1 MMNELRLTYLYRQ
14 YISNRSSAEELQEL
28 EALLKNFANED
39 AISGLLDT
47 TWDDLDTLNAKDISQ
62 EQADLIY
69 NSIIKN
75 KPQQKRTYKLWAIRI
90 AASILLCMSIGLI
103 IYRSYTPQSQQ
114 KTVINTTKPKVQ
126 DFLPGKNKAVLTL
139 SNGNEVILDDTQSGK
154 IANQGGVVISKLND
168 GQIAYSSAHS
178 GQKSTSSADQ
188 LNTLTIPKGGQYQLT
203 LPDGTLV
210 YLNSASSLTYPTKFA
225 GTDRKVTLSGEAY
238 FEVAKNPKMPFIINV
253 NNKQEIQVL
262 GTHFNVEAY
271 TDERVINTTLLE
283 GSVKILYKNKQAI
296 LKPGQVAINSMGT
309 DLDIKPADI
318 DEAMAWKNGLFIFN
332 NENITTVMKKISRW
346 YDVEVV
352 FKGNMENVNFL
363 GNYSRTKSLASL
375 LKNIELME
383 NVNISIE
390 GRRIT
395 VTRL

>member
-28 EALLKNFANED
+28 EALLKNLANED
-39 AISGLLDT
+39 AILGLLDT

-168 GQIAYSSAHS
+168 GQIAYSSAHA

-225 GTDRKVTLSGEAY
+225 GKDRKVTLSGEAY
-238 FEVAKNPKMPFIINV
+238 FEVAKNPKMPFIVNV
-253 NNKQEIQVL
+253 NNKQQIQVL

-332 NENITTVMKKISRW
+332 NENITSVMKKISRW

>member
-14 YISNRSSAEELQEL
+14 YILNRSSAEELQEL
-28 EALLKNFANED
+28 EALLTNLANED

-69 NSIIKN
+69 NSIIKS

-168 GQIAYSSAHS
+168 GQIAYSSAHA

-225 GTDRKVTLSGEAY
+225 GKDRKVILSGEAY
-238 FEVAKNPKMPFIINV
+238 FEVAKNPKMPFIVNV
-253 NNKQEIQVL
+253 NNTQQIQVL

-309 DLDIKPADI
+309 DLDIKLADI

>member
-28 EALLKNFANED
+28 EVLLKNMANED

-47 TWDDLDTLNAKDISQ
+47 TWDDLDILNAKDISQ
-62 EQADLIY
+62 DQADLIY
-69 NSIIKN
+69 NSIVKS
-75 KPQQKRTYKLWAIRI
+75 KPQEKTTYKFWVIRI
-90 AASILLCMSIGLI
+90 AATILLCLSIGLI
-103 IYRSYTPQSQQ
+103 IYRTYTPQSQQ
-114 KTVINTTKPKVQ
+114 KTATNTTRPKVQ
-126 DFLPGKNKAVLTL
+126 DFMPGKNKAVLTL
-139 SNGNEVILDDTQSGK
+139 SNGTEVVLDDTQSGK

-168 GQIAYSSAHS
+168 GQIAYTSADA
-178 GQKSTSSADQ
+178 GQKSTSSANQ

-203 LPDGTLV
+203 LPDGTIV
-210 YLNSASSLTYPTKFA
+210 YLNSASSLTYPAKFA
-225 GTDRKVTLSGEAY
+225 GSERKVTLSGEAY
-238 FEVAKNPKMPFIINV
+238 FEVAKNPKMPFIVNV
-253 NNKQEIQVL
+253 NNKQQIQVL
-262 GTHFNVEAY
+262 GTHFNIEAY
-271 TDERVINTTLLE
+271 NDEPVINTTLVE
-283 GSVKILYKNKQAI
+283 GSVKILYKNKQTL
-296 LKPGQVAINSMGT
+296 LKPGQVAINNMGA
-309 DLDIKPADI
+309 DLDVKPADI

-375 LKNIELME
+375 LKNIQLME
-383 NVNISIE
+383 DVNISIE

>member
-28 EALLKNFANED
+28 EVLLKNMSNED

-47 TWDDLDTLNAKDISQ
+47 TWDDLDILNAKDISQ
-62 EQADLIY
+62 DQADLIY
-69 NSIIKN
+69 NSIVKS
-75 KPQQKRTYKLWAIRI
+75 KPQEKITYKFWAIRI
-90 AASILLCMSIGLI
+90 AATILMCLSIGLI
-103 IYRSYTPQSQQ
+103 IYRTYTPQSQQ
-114 KTVINTTKPKVQ
+114 KTATNTTRPKVQ
-126 DFLPGKNKAVLTL
+126 DFMPGKNKAILTL
-139 SNGNEVILDDTQSGK
+139 SNGNEVVLDDTQSGK
-154 IANQGGVVISKLND
+154 IANQGGVTISKLND
-168 GQIAYSSAHS
+168 GQIAYTSADA

-203 LPDGTLV
+203 LPDGTFV
-210 YLNSASSLTYPTKFA
+210 YLNSASSLTYPAKFA
-225 GTDRKVTLSGEAY
+225 GSERKVTLSGEAY
-238 FEVAKNPKMPFIINV
+238 FEVAKNPKMPFIVNV
-253 NNKQEIQVL
+253 NNKQQIQVL
-262 GTHFNVEAY
+262 GTHFNIEAY

-283 GSVKILYKNKQAI
+283 GSVKILYKNKQTL
-296 LKPGQVAINSMGT
+296 LKPGQVAINNMGA
-309 DLDIKPADI
+309 DLDVKPADI

-352 FKGNMENVNFL
+352 FKGNMENMNFL

-375 LKNIELME
+375 LKNIQLME
-383 NVNISIE
+383 DVNISIE

>member
-1 MMNELRLTYLYRQ
+1 MNELRLTYLYRQ
-14 YISNRSSAEELQEL
+14 YIANRSSAEELQEL
-28 EALLKNFANED
+28 ELMLKNSDNES
-39 AISGLLDT
+39 AISSLLDA
-47 TWDDLDTLNAKDISQ
+47 TWNDLDILNAKDISQ
-62 EQADLIY
+62 NQADQIY

-75 KPQQKRTYKLWAIRI
+75 NPQKKRTFKLWAIRI
-90 AASILLCMSIGLI
+90 AATILLCLSIGLI
-103 IYRSYTPQSQQ
+103 IYRTYTPQPLQ
-114 KTVINTTKPKVQ
+114 KTAIKTTKPKVQ
-126 DFLPGKNKAVLTL
+126 DFMPGKNKAVLTL
-139 SNGNEVILDDTQSGK
+139 SDGNEVVLDDSQSGE
-154 IANQGGVVISKLND
+154 IASQGGVVINKLNN
-168 GQIAYSSAHS
+168 GQIAYTSTNADKKNASSVNH
-178 GQKSTSSADQ
+178 

-210 YLNSASSLTYPTKFA
+210 YLNSASSLTYPTKFV
-225 GTDRKVTLSGEAY
+225 GTERKVTLSGEAY
-238 FEVAKNPKMPFIINV
+238 FEVAKNPKMPFIVNV
-253 NNKQEIQVL
+253 NNKQHIQVL

-271 TDERVINTTLLE
+271 ADERVINTTLLE
-283 GSVKILYKNKQAI
+283 GSVKILYKNKQAL
-296 LKPGQVAINSMGT
+296 LKPGQVAINNMGT

-346 YDVEVV
+346 YDVEVL

-375 LKNIELME
+375 LKNIQLME
-383 NVNISIE
+383 DVNITIE

>member
-28 EALLKNFANED
+28 EVLLKNMANED

-47 TWDDLDTLNAKDISQ
+47 TWDDLAILTAKDISQ
-62 EQADLIY
+62 DQADLIY
-69 NSIIKN
+69 HSIVKS
-75 KPQQKRTYKLWAIRI
+75 KPQEKTTYKFWAIRI
-90 AASILLCMSIGLI
+90 AATILLCLSIGLI
-103 IYRSYTPQSQQ
+103 IYRTYAPQSQQ

-126 DFLPGKNKAVLTL
+126 DFLPGKSKAVLTL

-168 GQIAYSSAHS
+168 GQIAYSSAHA
-178 GQKSTSSADQ
+178 GQKSTSSSDQ

-203 LPDGTLV
+203 LPDGTRV

-225 GTDRKVTLSGEAY
+225 GKDRKVTLSGEAY
-238 FEVAKNPKMPFIINV
+238 FEVAKNPKMPFIVNV
-253 NNKQEIQVL
+253 SNKQQIQVL

-271 TDERVINTTLLE
+271 TDERLINTTLLE

-332 NENITTVMKKISRW
+332 NENITSVMKKISRW

>member
-28 EALLKNFANED
+28 EALLKNLANED

-69 NSIIKN
+69 NSIIKS

-139 SNGNEVILDDTQSGK
+139 SNGNEVILDDTQSGR